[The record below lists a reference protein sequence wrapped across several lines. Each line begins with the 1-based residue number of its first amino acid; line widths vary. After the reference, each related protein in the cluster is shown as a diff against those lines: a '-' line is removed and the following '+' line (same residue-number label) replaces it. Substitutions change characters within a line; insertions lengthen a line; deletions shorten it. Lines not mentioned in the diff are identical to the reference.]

1 MAIPKVMDARLV
13 SPNQIELEFD
23 IALDTGQNSTP
34 LSSFKVNYGAEPVT
48 GYSYL
53 DNTVLLLEMSIAN
66 FGSSDNLRVSYSPP
80 DDIFLGLRGFTGS
93 LTAAEIRK
101 VAVRAFS
108 SFRVANLI
116 QPTPI
121 PEEKKNLAPGFP
133 RAGATLR
140 ATVDDFILA
149 YGMQEAVQ
157 VSNIDNPS
165 ANTVNEARIRMAL
178 EDAESLIDSYVTQA
192 PKAGIIIISSSRRR
206 TTLVLARYFLDSV
219 RRRENVTQDYERAIK
234 ELDSNISREA
244 SVPTEDLAINN
255 GGILRTWRIPQFYN
269 SVSGKGFDGWFTDT
283 AAKYDDDFR
292 EDDVNSQ
299 TNNNEDNW
307 ARTRRSPRSRPND
320 TGGTDV

>member
-1 MAIPKVMDARLV
+1 MDARLV

-23 IALDTGQNSTP
+23 IALDTGQNSIP

-53 DNTVLLLEMSIAN
+53 DNTILLLEMSIAN

-80 DDIFLGLRGFTGS
+80 EDIFLGLRGFTES

-116 QPTPI
+116 QPVPI
-121 PEEKKNLAPGFP
+121 PEEKKNLASGFP

-192 PKAGIIIISSSRRR
+192 PKAGVIIISSSRRR

-244 SVPTEDLAINN
+244 SVPTENLAINN

-292 EDDVNSQ
+292 EDDINSQ